1 MTAGTEVVCND
12 AVRKVEIEEKCVAGL
27 DMSDLNAV
35 GAAAATVDG
44 NVGGN
49 GNVGGDR
56 KEDTDDSSYVF
67 VSGGIEVT
75 GGDPGDTSGVNVN
88 AIAPKSESADE
99 VDQFKKEELG
109 IESKGIPVDLLV
121 LETNGITH
129 ASATIRD
136 AEVKAVKDEATLEN
150 GSIVDLPVVPE
161 TNDIAQDVN
170 GHLGKITEEEGA
182 VVKSIDEVEG
192 ANGIMNVEAKTD
204 DILSGD
210 AFDPEPPLNPIECSQ
225 VTVFE
230 SEPTIKPSEESESR
244 ATITQSVTTP
254 DLINTTDESLST
266 LNSVRNTACEVMVND
281 GLESVSTMIDKSE
294 CQVTVDGSGKP
305 PEYLECEVTAD
316 GSESSGGPS
325 KERECQVTVD
335 ASGMPSDGLE
345 CQTAD
350 RSESSGI
357 PIKERE
363 CQVTDDGSGNPSED
377 LVCQVT
383 ADGSESSESPMK
395 EPEVSAAGSESI
407 GSSVD
412 NQECPVP
419 VDGSE
424 SSGNGTEEVGYS
436 TTVIESVRK
445 SEDSLIVTPRVDL
458 EAEPNQV
465 YGEIKAEHQSESV
478 SASYPFENKK
488 IAGPVTGSGTE
499 SEENL
504 DSGLVSPEDPDSP
517 ANGQVQKPD
526 GNLEMGGTQISQ
538 TEADGV
544 HLVSNAKEEN
554 SEEKLEK
561 QGEGSSET
569 LVKITESVELDAN
582 VEETKE
588 LAETEDEIQ
597 EFQIVVTDNVQNDL
611 DLQENTAESTTEAEA
626 PLETETNIEPIT
638 HEITASQYE
647 GSSYIDNTQ
656 EGIQPEVSAENVEK
670 QGEGISETPIEIT
683 GPGELDAKFEETKK
697 QVKTEDVIQ
706 ESQIVVTDNVQNDL
720 DLEGTTA
727 ESTTDAKAPLETET
741 IIEPV
746 THEIKAAQY
755 EVSSCID
762 ETQEGIRLEGS
773 AENVETLPSTD
784 SVKSECKNSELLV
797 EKENDSLSNPDDLT
811 VVERKVEVVAH
822 LVTED
827 RCAEGRDCGT
837 EIENI
842 DDDEEKETE
851 VKDEPVGDN
860 STLSFP
866 NTNVN
871 PVAVI
876 EFGSI
881 GRHETVHDMHD
892 NDVINVPD
900 MVNGEMK
907 PACVINSDNPERNVD
922 GSQGDR
928 NSSKV
933 SCPEVE
939 DMDGVQS
946 DEIPTSSAE
955 GSVSDALDV
964 QTEEAEVLAY
974 NFLIRIPRFEDEMFR
989 DQIRSAQVQVDEK
1002 TRLRDAIRVEIQGK
1016 RARLKAHNEEFNTA
1030 KLEETAARR
1039 LVRLKRQEIDSVQS
1053 VINRVKNAMSVKD
1066 IDGRIYNM
1074 EHMIQHETLCLK
1086 DEKQFIREIKQ
1097 LKTLRDQLA
1106 SNMGSQDEVQLA
1118 LDQKDQN
1125 EERMKTLRKELD
1137 SLKDKVSKAEAA
1149 AIAVGKKYDEESRK
1163 ERELQAQFRA
1173 ADDVRQKAY
1182 AHLNSL
1188 KKQTYEKNK
1197 NFRQYKED
1205 VMAARDFASRG
1216 DKDALHRLCANQVE
1230 AFMEQWNKN
1239 AEFRNEYISRCNM
1252 NASRRQRTLD
1262 GGSLGP
1268 DDVSPV
1274 VPSNVNERV
1283 GRSLVSIP
1291 GEVKSVSAVEQGKM
1305 VSSAEDKKA
1314 ADNKSTENLSGPK
1327 NQTLKTK
1334 GVVKLTLGSDVATV
1348 TERVET
1354 ADNRNEEENTP
1365 TKEEMELARKA
1376 EELRKEEIAAKLKE
1390 QRRLEEKAKAT
1401 EALERKKRN
1410 AEKAQIRAELRAK
1423 KEAEQKEKEREK
1435 RLRKKEKRKAGDGSV
1450 NGEEVASSESSN
1462 EAPAK
1467 EMEVVKE
1474 STKKKSAKPPPHFF
1488 SKQLKPKPV
1497 PPPLANRNRKRW
1509 QQYGKLVLAAIAI
1522 LALFL
1527 LGNTGFFLNLRVLKA
1542 NGGI

>member
-1 MTAGTEVVCND
+1 M
-12 AVRKVEIEEKCVAGL
+12 
-27 DMSDLNAV
+27 
-35 GAAAATVDG
+35 
-44 NVGGN
+44 N
-49 GNVGGDR
+49 G
-56 KEDTDDSSYVF
+56 
-67 VSGGIEVT
+67 
-75 GGDPGDTSGVNVN
+75 
-88 AIAPKSESADE
+88 
-99 VDQFKKEELG
+99 
-109 IESKGIPVDLLV
+109 
-121 LETNGITH
+121 
-129 ASATIRD
+129 
-136 AEVKAVKDEATLEN
+136 
-150 GSIVDLPVVPE
+150 
-161 TNDIAQDVN
+161 
-170 GHLGKITEEEGA
+170 
-182 VVKSIDEVEG
+182 
-192 ANGIMNVEAKTD
+192 EAKTD
-204 DILSGD
+204 IVSGVT
-210 AFDPEPPLNPIECSQ
+210 FDPEPTLNQIESSQ

-230 SEPTIKPSEESESR
+230 SEPTIKLSEESESR
-244 ATITQSVTTP
+244 ATITQSESTP

-266 LNSVRNTACEVMVND
+266 LNSVRNTDCQVMVND
-281 GLESVSTMIDKSE
+281 GLESVSTLIDKAE
-294 CQVTVDGSGKP
+294 CQVTVDGSDKP
-305 PEYLECEVTAD
+305 LEDLECQVTAD
-316 GSESSGGPS
+316 GSESSGG
-325 KERECQVTVD
+325 Q
-335 ASGMPSDGLE
+335 
-345 CQTAD
+345 
-350 RSESSGI
+350 
-357 PIKERE
+357 IKERE
-363 CQVTDDGSGNPSED
+363 CEVIVDESDMPSDDLECQVTADGSEPSVIPIKELECQATVDEAGKPSED
-377 LVCQVT
+377 LVCQVI
-383 ADGSESSESPMK
+383 ADGSESSGSPMK
-395 EPEVSAAGSESI
+395 EREVSAAGSESI

-412 NQECPVP
+412 NQECPVS

-424 SSGNGTEEVGYS
+424 SSGNRTEEVDSS
-436 TTVIESVRK
+436 TTVIESDRK
-445 SEDSLIVTPRVDL
+445 SEDSLIVTPKVDV

-465 YGEIKAEHQSESV
+465 CGGIEVEHQGESV
-478 SASYPFENKK
+478 SAPDPFENKK
-488 IAGPVTGSGTE
+488 TAGAVIVSGTE
-499 SEENL
+499 SEENPN
-504 DSGLVSPEDPDSP
+504 SGLVLSENPDTP
-517 ANGQVQKPD
+517 ANGQVEKSD
-526 GNLEMGGTQISQ
+526 GILETGEMSQ
-538 TEADGV
+538 SEADGV
-544 HLVSNAKEEN
+544 PLVSNAKEEK

-569 LVKITESVELDAN
+569 LIKITESVELDAN
-582 VEETKE
+582 SEVTKE
-588 LAETEDEIQ
+588 QVKTEDEIQ
-597 EFQIVVTDNVQNDL
+597 ESETVVTDDVQNDL
-611 DLQENTAESTTEAEA
+611 DLENNTEKSTTEVEA
-626 PLETETNIEPIT
+626 LLETETNIEPIT
-638 HEITASQYE
+638 DEITESQYE
-647 GSSYIDNTQ
+647 VSSCIDNTHD
-656 EGIQPEVSAENVEK
+656 GIRPEVSAENVEK
-670 QGEGISETPIEIT
+670 QGEGSSEKLIEIT
-683 GPGELDAKFEETKK
+683 GSVELDANFEETKE
-697 QVKTEDVIQ
+697 QVKTEDEIQ

-720 DLEGTTA
+720 DLEDHTALTA
-727 ESTTDAKAPLETET
+727 ESTTEAEAPLEKET
-741 IIEPV
+741 NIEPI
-746 THEIKAAQY
+746 THEITASQY
-755 EVSSCID
+755 EVSSSLD
-762 ETQEGIRLEGS
+762 ETQEGTQPEGS
-773 AENVETLPSTD
+773 SENVETLPSTD
-784 SVKSECKNSELLV
+784 SVKSEYKNSELLV
-797 EKENDSLSNPDDLT
+797 EKENDSLSNADDLT

-822 LVTED
+822 LVTD
-827 RCAEGRDCGT
+827 NRSAEGMDCGT
-837 EIENI
+837 GIGNV
-842 DDDEEKETE
+842 DDEEKETE

-860 STLSFP
+860 STSSFP
-866 NTNVN
+866 ESNVN

-892 NDVINVPD
+892 DDVINVPD
-900 MVNGEMK
+900 VVNGVVK
-907 PACVINSDNPERNVD
+907 PACVTDSDNPERNVD
-922 GSQGDR
+922 GSHGDR
-928 NSSKV
+928 NSDKM

-939 DMDGVQS
+939 DIEGVQS

-964 QTEEAEVLAY
+964 QNEEAEVLAY

-1106 SNMGSQDEVQLA
+1106 SNMGSQDEVQQA

-1149 AIAVGKKYDEESRK
+1149 VIAVGKKYDEESRR

-1188 KKQTYEKNK
+1188 KKQTYDKNK
-1197 NFRQYKED
+1197 NFRLYKED

-1230 AFMEQWNKN
+1230 AFMEQWNNN

-1268 DDVSPV
+1268 DDMPPV
-1274 VPSNVNERV
+1274 LPSNVNERAD
-1283 GRSLVSIP
+1283 RSLVSIP
-1291 GEVKSVSAVEQGKM
+1291 GEVKSVTLVSAVEQEKM
-1305 VSSAEDKKA
+1305 VSSAEDKNA
-1314 ADNKSTENLSGPK
+1314 ADNKSIENLSGQK

-1334 GVVKLTLGSDVATV
+1334 GVVKLTLGSDMATV
-1348 TERVET
+1348 TERDET
-1354 ADNRNEEENTP
+1354 IDNRKEEENTL

-1435 RLRKKEKRKAGDGSV
+1435 RLRKKEKKKAGDGSV
-1450 NGEEVASSESSN
+1450 NGEDVASSESSN
-1462 EAPAK
+1462 EATTK

-1488 SKQLKPKPV
+1488 SKQLKPKPI

-1509 QQYGKLVLAAIAI
+1509 QQWGKLVLAAVAI

>member
-1 MTAGTEVVCND
+1 MTADTEVVCND
-12 AVRKVEIEEKCVAGL
+12 VVRKVEIEEKCVAGL
-27 DMSDLNAV
+27 DMSDLDEV
-35 GAAAATVDG
+35 GAAATVDG

-49 GNVGGDR
+49 GNVGGDN

-67 VSGGIEVT
+67 VGGGIEVT
-75 GGDPGDTSGVNVN
+75 GGDPGDTGGVNVST
-88 AIAPKSESADE
+88 IAPKSESADE

-109 IESKGIPVDLLV
+109 IENKGIPVDSLV

-129 ASATIRD
+129 ASATASD
-136 AEVKAVKDEATLEN
+136 AEVKAVYEVTLDN
-150 GSIVDLPVVPE
+150 GSTFDLPVVPE
-161 TNDIAQDVN
+161 TNDIAQDAN
-170 GHLGKITEEEGA
+170 GHLGMITGEEGV
-182 VVKSIDEVEG
+182 VVKNTDEVES

-204 DILSGD
+204 IVAGVT
-210 AFDPEPPLNPIECSQ
+210 FDPEPTLNPIERSQ

-230 SEPTIKPSEESESR
+230 SEPTIKTFEGSESH
-244 ATITQSVTTP
+244 ATINQSVSTP
-254 DLINTTDESLST
+254 DLINTTGESLPT
-266 LNSVRNTACEVMVND
+266 LNSVRHTDCEVMVND
-281 GLESVSTMIDKSE
+281 GLESVSTLIEKAECQATVDGSGKPPEDLECQVTADGSESSGGPIKERECQVKVDASAMPSDELKCQVTADMSESSGIPIKELE

-305 PEYLECEVTAD
+305 SEDLACQLKAD
-316 GSESSGGPS
+316 GSQSSG
-325 KERECQVTVD
+325 
-335 ASGMPSDGLE
+335 
-345 CQTAD
+345 
-350 RSESSGI
+350 
-357 PIKERE
+357 
-363 CQVTDDGSGNPSED
+363 
-377 LVCQVT
+377 
-383 ADGSESSESPMK
+383 SPMK
-395 EPEVSAAGSESI
+395 EREVSAVGSESI

-412 NQECPVP
+412 NQECPVS

-424 SSGNGTEEVGYS
+424 SSGNRTEEVDSS
-436 TTVIESVRK
+436 TIVIVSDRK
-445 SEDSLIVTPRVDL
+445 SEDSLIVTPKVDV

-465 YGEIKAEHQSESV
+465 CGGMKVEHQSESL
-478 SASYPFENKK
+478 SATDHFENKETPK
-488 IAGPVTGSGTE
+488 TLTGLGTE
-499 SEENL
+499 SEENSE
-504 DSGLVSPEDPDSP
+504 SGLVLSENPDAL
-517 ANGQVQKPD
+517 ANGQVEKSD
-526 GNLEMGGTQISQ
+526 GILEMGETHLSQ

-544 HLVSNAKEEN
+544 PLVSNAEEK

-569 LVKITESVELDAN
+569 LIKITEPVELDAN
-582 VEETKE
+582 FEETKE
-588 LAETEDEIQ
+588 QLKTEDEIQ
-597 EFQIVVTDNVQNDL
+597 ESQIVVTDNVQNDL
-611 DLQENTAESTTEAEA
+611 DLEDNTAESTTKAEAPLETETNIESITHEIIASEYEVSSRIDDTQEVIRLEISAENVEKQGEGSSETMIAITGSVESDAKCEETKEQVKIEDEIPESHIVVTDNVRNDLDLEDNTAESTTEAEA
-626 PLETETNIEPIT
+626 PLETETNIKPIP
-638 HEITASQYE
+638 HEITAS
-647 GSSYIDNTQ
+647 
-656 EGIQPEVSAENVEK
+656 
-670 QGEGISETPIEIT
+670 
-683 GPGELDAKFEETKK
+683 
-697 QVKTEDVIQ
+697 
-706 ESQIVVTDNVQNDL
+706 
-720 DLEGTTA
+720 
-727 ESTTDAKAPLETET
+727 
-741 IIEPV
+741 
-746 THEIKAAQY
+746 QY

-762 ETQEGIRLEGS
+762 ETQEHIQSEGS

-784 SVKSECKNSELLV
+784 SMKSECENSELLV
-797 EKENDSLSNPDDLT
+797 EKENDSLSNPDDSM
-811 VVERKVEVVAH
+811 VVERKVEVEAH
-822 LVTED
+822 LVTEN
-827 RCAEGRDCGT
+827 RSAESKNCGT
-837 EIENI
+837 GIENA

-860 STLSFP
+860 STLSLP
-866 NTNVN
+866 DTNVN

-892 NDVINVPD
+892 EDVIDGPD
-900 MVNGEMK
+900 VVNGEMK
-907 PACVINSDNPERNVD
+907 PACVANSDNPERNVD

-928 NSSKV
+928 NSDKML
-933 SCPEVE
+933 CPEVE

-946 DEIPTSSAE
+946 DEVPTSSAE
-955 GSVSDALDV
+955 GSISDALDV
-964 QTEEAEVLAY
+964 QNEEAEVLAY
-974 NFLIRIPRFEDEMFR
+974 NFLIRIPRFEDETFR

-1016 RARLKAHNEEFNTA
+1016 RARLKDHNEEFNTV

-1106 SNMGSQDEVQLA
+1106 SNMGSQDEVQQA

-1137 SLKDKVSKAEAA
+1137 SLKDKVSKAEAVV
-1149 AIAVGKKYDEESRK
+1149 IAVGKKYDEESRK

-1188 KKQTYEKNK
+1188 KKQTYDKNK
-1197 NFRQYKED
+1197 NFRLYKED

-1230 AFMEQWNKN
+1230 AFMEQWNNN

-1268 DDVSPV
+1268 DDISPV
-1274 VPSNVNERV
+1274 LPSNVNEKV
-1283 GRSLVSIP
+1283 DRSLVSVP
-1291 GEVKSVSAVEQGKM
+1291 
-1305 VSSAEDKKA
+1305 DH
-1314 ADNKSTENLSGPK
+1314 KSTENLSGQK

-1334 GVVKLTLGSDVATV
+1334 GVVKLALGSDTV
-1348 TERVET
+1348 TVTGRDESI
-1354 ADNRNEEENTP
+1354 DNGKEEENTL
-1365 TKEEMELARKA
+1365 TKEEMEMARKA
-1376 EELRKEEIAAKLKE
+1376 EELRKAEIAAKLKE

-1435 RLRKKEKRKAGDGSV
+1435 RLRKKEKKKAGGDGSI

-1467 EMEVVKE
+1467 GTEAVKE
-1474 STKKKSAKPPPHFF
+1474 MTKKKSSKPPPHFF

-1509 QQYGKLVLAAIAI
+1509 QQWGKLVLAAVAI

-1527 LGNTGFFLNLRVLKA
+1527 LGNTGFFLNLRVLNKA